1 MKARD
6 AKAKD
11 GSGSTPGLGRRIM
24 VVGPSGSGKTT
35 VSREIG
41 RRLGLRVVE
50 LDALYHLPNWQET
63 PRGEFRSKVMH
74 AFTDAPDG
82 WVCDGNYTARVMDLV
97 LERADTMVWLRLPFR
112 VVFPRLVMR
121 TLIRGLRKEMLWA
134 TNRES
139 LRMGF
144 LSKDSVICFMVRTW
158 RHHPRSVDTILAEAR
173 RRPRMIVLRSPGQ
186 VRRFLDS
193 IVDSEDKGF
202 ASLPR

>member
-6 AKAKD
+6 AKATD
-11 GSGSTPGLGRRIM
+11 GSTPGLGRRIM

-41 RRLGLRVVE
+41 RRLGLQVVE

-63 PRGEFRSKVMH
+63 PRGEFRAKVMH
-74 AFTDAPDG
+74 AFTGAQDG

-112 VVFPRLVMR
+112 VVFPRLLKR
-121 TLIRGLRKEMLWA
+121 TLIRGLRKEMLWG

-144 LSKDSVICFMVRTW
+144 LSRDSVIWFMVKTW
-158 RHHPRSVDTILAEAR
+158 RHHPRSVTTILGEAR

-186 VRRFLDS
+186 VKRFLASIGDQDS
-193 IVDSEDKGF
+193 
-202 ASLPR
+202 ASLLR